1 MDHGDQLTMAKQ
13 DDAAAL
19 AAANA
24 RITELEALLGDA
36 TDPAK
41 VGGKLGA
48 ADREIADLQSLN
60 TQLKGRVKELESQLG
75 AANRRAEANAKPV
88 EMADRK
94 QVLLCALEH
103 DGTRYPAGALMPFDA
118 MSPPPGCGG
127 LLEGTH
133 WKWSV

>member
-1 MDHGDQLTMAKQ
+1 MAKQ
-13 DDAAAL
+13 DEAAL

-24 RITELEALLGDA
+24 RITELEALLNDA

-41 VGGKLGA
+41 SGSKLGA
-48 ADREIADLQSLN
+48 ADREIGELKGRNA
-60 TQLKGRVKELESQLG
+60 QLEGRVKELESQLS
-75 AANRRAEANAKPV
+75 AATRRAEANAKPV
-88 EMADRK
+88 EMAERK

-118 MSPPPGCGG
+118 LNPPPGCGG

-133 WKWSV
+133 WKWSA